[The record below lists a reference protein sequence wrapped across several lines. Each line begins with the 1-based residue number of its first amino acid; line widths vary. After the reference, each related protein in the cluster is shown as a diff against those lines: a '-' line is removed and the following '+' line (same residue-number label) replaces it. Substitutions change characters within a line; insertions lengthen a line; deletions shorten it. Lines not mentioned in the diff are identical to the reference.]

1 MIYHQCQI
9 TQNMSRPVVHRIL
22 AQLPLLYLL
31 HVIRKELDRF
41 LVNSRCQVL
50 EIAHLLRH
58 QMRRNVV

>member
-1 MIYHQCQI
+1 
-9 TQNMSRPVVHRIL
+9 MSRPVVHRIL